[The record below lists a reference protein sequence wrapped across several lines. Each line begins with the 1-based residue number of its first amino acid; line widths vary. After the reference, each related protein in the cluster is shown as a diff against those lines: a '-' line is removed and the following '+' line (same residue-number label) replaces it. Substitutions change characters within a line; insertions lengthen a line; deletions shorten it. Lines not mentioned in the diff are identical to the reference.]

1 MPCKI
6 GGSPRRANMAS
17 RLSFGCDS
25 RLPSEV
31 EYEMDRQSAQD
42 KFSNCRLSIQG
53 DQHLPSLRHPAERI
67 IWML

>member
-1 MPCKI
+1 
-6 GGSPRRANMAS
+6 MAS

-31 EYEMDRQSAQD
+31 ECEMDRQSAQD
-42 KFSNCRLSIQG
+42 KFLNCRFSIEG

-67 IWML
+67 IWLL